1 MDGCCGVVYEK
12 NYLVADRRCAAAQ
25 RELNF
30 STTCL
35 CLEMRNNT
43 MDGFID
49 RYFVLYML
57 IMNREPLLL
66 LFLLLFAADVD
77 IGILFD
83 DELGWENCWG
93 TDHRITKQKSAL
105 RKSKLNEDVSE

>member
-1 MDGCCGVVYEK
+1 MVGCCGVVYEK

-25 RELNF
+25 RELDF

-35 CLEMRNNT
+35 CLEMRNKT
-43 MDGFID
+43 MDVGFID

-66 LFLLLFAADVD
+66 LLFMLFAADVD

-83 DELGWENCWG
+83 DE
-93 TDHRITKQKSAL
+93 
-105 RKSKLNEDVSE
+105 